1 LTNPSYSSSNGFS
14 FGITLATNQYYTIQ
28 LTTNLAASPVMWA
41 DLTNFLATNP
51 SVRILDGTA
60 TNSPARFYRIVTP

>member
-1 LTNPSYSSSNGFS
+1 
-14 FGITLATNQYYTIQ
+14 LATNQYYTIQ

-51 SVRILDGTA
+51 SVRILDSTA